1 MKKNHNML
9 SLMLDPTFKSLHLL
23 SSLIGYEQDKIVV
36 EKYDRSSLYPMLLK
50 CHHHLH
56 LLLESKSGIANQ
68 GVHEN
73 YNLVIF

>member
-1 MKKNHNML
+1 
-9 SLMLDPTFKSLHLL
+9 
-23 SSLIGYEQDKIVV
+23 
-36 EKYDRSSLYPMLLK
+36 MLLK

-56 LLLESKSGIANQ
+56 LLLESKSGIADQ

>member
-1 MKKNHNML
+1 
-9 SLMLDPTFKSLHLL
+9 
-23 SSLIGYEQDKIVV
+23 
-36 EKYDRSSLYPMLLK
+36 MLLK

-56 LLLESKSGIANQ
+56 LLLEFKSGIADQ